1 MVTDRKNALNTSG
14 KIAKAR
20 TKLLIASDR
29 LSCNEDELC
38 QMRKE
43 VLDILSKYLN
53 LDKDVYEIQMK
64 IVCKSRRGAQDVK
77 TIQIK

>member
-1 MVTDRKNALNTSG
+1 MADRKSFPHTSG

-29 LSCNEDELC
+29 LSCNQDELS
-38 QMRKE
+38 QMRHE
-43 VLDILSKYLN
+43 IMDVLLKYLN
-53 LDKDVYEIQMK
+53 LEKDIFEIRMDIVYRTK
-64 IVCKSRRGAQDVK
+64 RGAQDVK

>member
-1 MVTDRKNALNTSG
+1 
-14 KIAKAR
+14 
-20 TKLLIASDR
+20 
-29 LSCNEDELC
+29 
-38 QMRKE
+38 MRKE

-64 IVCKSRRGAQDVK
+64 IVCKTRRGVQDVK